1 VAAVRVL
8 ELDARRGLIKLVPE
22 DVEDLYYLALIVRK
36 GDVVRAWT
44 KRSVKVDR
52 GFRVERGERVR
63 VYLGVRVEGVEFSEF
78 ANRLRVRGVVVEAP
92 EHLHARGS
100 HHTILVEP
108 GKEVVIQK
116 EELLKFELDLLKKCS
131 KPKGRALVVSVGD
144 DHSVIGVLGASGMTI
159 LAEIR
164 NRQAR
169 RPEDHSLKAA
179 YEDYLSEVV
188 AHLRRVLSRQE
199 ATVVVVLCP
208 SLLKKWVEEALD
220 KARVRRE
227 AEVRVIMVSEGGLA
241 GLYEFLRG
249 REALKVARH
258 SSAVYERLQ
267 VDEVFRRL
275 VSEPGRVLVGM
286 EEVRS
291 GSLYGAV
298 DRLVVLDS
306 LIRTLPDNEELMGV
320 VRRVEESG
328 GRVVIVSERS
338 EAGAKLK
345 SLGGIA
351 ALTRY
356 ELKNSV
362 LH

>member
-1 VAAVRVL
+1 MRVL
-8 ELDARRGLIKLVPE
+8 ELDVRRGLIRLIPE
-22 DVEDLYYLALIVRK
+22 DVEDLYYLALIVRR

-63 VYLGVRVEGVEFSEF
+63 VYLGVRVEAVEFSEF

-92 EHLHARGS
+92 ERIHAKGS

-108 GKEVVIQK
+108 GKEVVVQK
-116 EELLKFELDLLKKCS
+116 EELLKFELDLLRRS
-131 KPKGRALVVSVGD
+131 SRPKGRALVISVGD
-144 DHSVIGVLGASGMTI
+144 DHSVIGVLGASGVTV

-164 NRQAR
+164 NTWAR
-169 RPEDHSLKAA
+169 RPEDSSLKAA
-179 YEDYLSEVV
+179 YESYLSEVV
-188 AHLRRVLSRQE
+188 AHLRRVLSRHE

-208 SLLKKWVEEALD
+208 NLLRRWVEEALD
-220 KARVRRE
+220 EARVCRE
-227 AEVRVIMVSEGGLA
+227 AEVRVVTVSEGGLA

-249 REALKVARH
+249 EEALRVARR

-286 EEVRS
+286 EEVQL
-291 GSLYGAV
+291 GSLCGAV
-298 DRLVVLDS
+298 DRLVVLDR
-306 LIRTLPDNEELMGV
+306 LIRTLPDNEELMEV

-351 ALTRY
+351 ALARY
-356 ELKNSV
+356 ELKDSV